1 MLHPRTTLSWAGAMV
16 SSTRTYGATRLS
28 GAGGDIVCAPQRPPA
43 HSVLFHVARR
53 LGLRVHARAVD
64 HADAFVFSLDAT
76 YRVPPPDLV
85 RVARERRVV
94 NLACTDISKRA
105 VAAAY
110 EATFSQPLAID
121 PRVFHGLA
129 VAKPDLNSSGPGEI
143 VLCPTQPR
151 PGTAY
156 QRLVDNLT
164 APDVAEVVR
173 APVFAGAI
181 PFVWVH
187 RDAVAER
194 FRHRG
199 DRRSSVVDTALVLTS
214 EESQAVASMCARLGA
229 DYAEVDVLRDR
240 PTGQIFVVDVNPT
253 PWTYNALP
261 ARVREQTYD
270 ACAEAFAA
278 AFLEGGAAVPPV
290 SGLAGLPSAGRRA
303 STGRLR

>member
-1 MLHPRTTLSWAGAMV
+1 MPHPRTTLSWAAAMV
-16 SSTRTYGATRLS
+16 SSTRTYGAARLA
-28 GAGGDIVCAPQRPPA
+28 GTGGDIVCAPERPQA
-43 HSVLFHVARR
+43 HSVLFHITRR
-53 LGLRVHARAVD
+53 LGLRVHTRAVD
-64 HADAFVFSLDAT
+64 HAEAFVFSLDAT
-76 YRVPPPDLV
+76 YRTPPPDLV
-85 RVARERRVV
+85 RVARRRLVV

-110 EATFSQPLAID
+110 EATFGEPLAID

-129 VAKPDLNSSGPGEI
+129 VAKPELNSSGPGEI
-143 VLCPTQPR
+143 VRCPTQPR

-156 QRLVDNLT
+156 QRLVDNVT

-173 APVFAGAI
+173 APVFAGTI

-199 DRRSSVVDTALVLTS
+199 DRRSSVVDTALLMTS

-240 PTGQIFVVDVNPT
+240 PTGQIFVVDVNST

-261 ARVREQTYD
+261 ARVRERTYEG
-270 ACAEAFAA
+270 CAEAFAA
-278 AFLEGGAAVPPV
+278 AFLEPAAGSPVTGLVPR
-290 SGLAGLPSAGRRA
+290 PSAGRRA
-303 STGRLR
+303 SAGRLR